1 MLTSTAEGTGSDLR
15 VRLNVYTGAP
25 GAAFG
30 APTTLGTGQWLS
42 APAITAAPDGRVL
55 VAFSDGT
62 SQRVAERAPAC
73 AFAPAVSVGDARD
86 SSSPPRCS
94 RSARAARP
102 WRACPRYVR
111 GDVQFATRVAAG
123 AFGAPSRISSPLLPE
138 GFDPST
144 RRERSS
150 PTSSTAPAVCPTSLV
165 DTDLVLTGD
174 GRAALAWFQGE
185 SATIPALLT
194 TPLSGGAV
202 TRAPGGRGIESPQ
215 TLRALTLADGTPA
228 LAWTEPGSGSSY
240 TLHLAAEGV
249 VERPDPTPPRVTIGA
264 PRSRTLSE
272 EEPLRLPVRCDRP
285 CEVGVAADS
294 LTSGL
299 SDTVKLERAGT
310 RRAQRERCVVP
321 RPRPPR
327 AGAADA
333 RVSRTGCEARAD
345 ADGHGADCPRSQRAV
360 PARHRRPRRP

>member
-30 APTTLGTGQWLS
+30 APTALGTGQWLS
-42 APAITAAPDGRVL
+42 SPAIAAARRRAGARRVQRRHVAAGGR
-55 VAFSDGT
+55 
-62 SQRVAERAPAC
+62 AC
-73 AFAPAVSVGDARD
+73 ARRRVRARGA
-86 SSSPPRCS
+86 RRRRARYLRHRHARS

-102 WRACPRYVR
+102 WWPGR
-111 GDVQFATRVAAG
+111 ATRAATCSSPRG
-123 AFGAPSRISSPLLPE
+123 SPPGPFGAPSRISSPLLPE
-138 GFDPST
+138 GFDPFYAS
-144 RRERSS
+144 RAFFAYIIDGAGGLSYE
-150 PTSSTAPAVCPTSLV
+150 PAY
-165 DTDLVLTGD
+165 TDLVLTGD

-185 SATIPALLT
+185 STTIPALLT

-202 TRAPGGRGIESPQ
+202 TRAPGGRGIEPPQ

-228 LAWTEPGSGSSY
+228 LAWTEPGPGSSY

-294 LTSGL
+294 LTSGAQRHG
-299 SDTVKLERAGT
+299 EARARRK
-310 RRAQRERCVVP
+310 RRAQRARRGVP
-321 RPRPPR
+321 RSRPSSGR
-327 AGAADA
+327 CG
-333 RVSRTGCEARAD
+333 
-345 ADGHGADCPRSQRAV
+345 
-360 PARHRRPRRP
+360 